1 MSDVSGAATKSEF
14 KKHIAHLLD
23 SDSSCIDCPE
33 TDAVFNNLNEH
44 YELSCLDLS
53 YNISELT
60 RELRENT
67 ALNEYALSITSAI
80 DSAVYSFAFRIKCL
94 SELSKSDLTGSARE
108 KTNLRLFLKEYIEN
122 VERYIPSKSHYSVSF
137 KNNVK
142 GDVCAYLNHIEFVII
157 LTNLLTNALTH
168 SHSVDNHV
176 DVILNRVSGKVL
188 VSVLDYGVGVDVDK
202 IKVLLKTNAQR
213 LSNGEFFHK
222 GYGLLICQKF
232 ARRMNAK
239 IYVSNY
245 PGAGAAFT
253 VVLDEDKHVSDPYLA
268 DINAPNLFLDNSILN
283 LALNSLMIDCANNKE
298 DKMTIT
304 YEYYNSLYVNITNRC
319 SNACTFCVRTKHDN
333 VNGEDDLWLEREPTV
348 DEIKQ
353 DFMTRDLDKYN
364 QVVFCGYGEPT
375 ERFDDLIS
383 VAKWL
388 KSIKPDMP
396 IRINTNGQANLIN
409 DRDVTPDMEGII
421 DTVSISLN
429 APNAKEYQELC
440 ISRYGEEAFS
450 KLQEFAVL
458 SKKYVGEVV
467 FSVVDKTM
475 PPEDIEACRNIAEK
489 CGVKFRVREYIE

>member
-1 MSDVSGAATKSEF
+1 
-14 KKHIAHLLD
+14 
-23 SDSSCIDCPE
+23 
-33 TDAVFNNLNEH
+33 
-44 YELSCLDLS
+44 
-53 YNISELT
+53 
-60 RELRENT
+60 
-67 ALNEYALSITSAI
+67 
-80 DSAVYSFAFRIKCL
+80 
-94 SELSKSDLTGSARE
+94 
-108 KTNLRLFLKEYIEN
+108 
-122 VERYIPSKSHYSVSF
+122 
-137 KNNVK
+137 
-142 GDVCAYLNHIEFVII
+142 
-157 LTNLLTNALTH
+157 
-168 SHSVDNHV
+168 
-176 DVILNRVSGKVL
+176 
-188 VSVLDYGVGVDVDK
+188 
-202 IKVLLKTNAQR
+202 
-213 LSNGEFFHK
+213 
-222 GYGLLICQKF
+222 
-232 ARRMNAK
+232 
-239 IYVSNY
+239 
-245 PGAGAAFT
+245 
-253 VVLDEDKHVSDPYLA
+253 
-268 DINAPNLFLDNSILN
+268 
-283 LALNSLMIDCANNKE
+283 MIDCANNKE